1 MLQNIREKFTGWIA
15 LAILGL
21 IALTFVFVGGANFAF
36 VGNNYA
42 AKVDGV
48 EIGLGQFEQ
57 SYRDMLQQN
66 PEYATLPESLR
77 AQLRRNILEEL
88 IQQRVI
94 DNYLNEAGYRISDEQ
109 IMALIQRIPDFQT
122 DGKFDINVYRDL
134 LAQNGYDP
142 ASFERAQRV
151 SLRREQLQRA
161 IRGSAVVTP
170 AAYRRF
176 LNLAGEQRVVRTAA
190 LDSAA
195 VADEI
200 EVTEEMITAYYDN
213 NPSLFQLEEAADVR
227 YVEILHSDVASN
239 VAVTEEEIQQYYED
253 NRDLYAQDEQRQARH
268 ILIAFNDD
276 EDAAEEKATA
286 LAARI
291 NAGEPFE
298 DLARTNSDDT
308 LTAEQGGDLGTLTR
322 SQLPDELGDAIFDM
336 QEGDVEGPIRTDF
349 GFHIVRLDRIV
360 DQGPMP
366 LEQVRAEITSD
377 LQDEKAEGMFREL
390 ERKLSDALFDSQ
402 SIEQLAETAGFE
414 IKVTERFTRSGG
426 EPLGS
431 DAEVID
437 AVFDDVVLSGSQMSE
452 IIEVDSGR
460 SLVVAV
466 AEHYPATR
474 QPLADV
480 RDEVEQAVRQQL
492 AEEIMAERAAEMIAA
507 LEAGT
512 GFGEAAAAVGATAG
526 DEPVVMT
533 RADEERDEFVSVAV
547 FTAEKP
553 TQDEPTT
560 GMTRNSEG
568 GYTVYSVEAVLPGRP
583 ESMPVEQR
591 DMGKAQLT
599 EQVGV
604 GDFIAFVQA
613 LREDA
618 EVIINED
625 AVAATDLL

>member
-36 VGNNYA
+36 VGSNYA

-57 SYRDMLQQN
+57 AYRDVLQQN
-66 PEYATLPESLR
+66 PQYATLPESLR
-77 AQLRRNILEEL
+77 EQLRRNILEDL
-88 IQQRVI
+88 VRQRVI

-109 IMALIQRIPDFQT
+109 VMRLIQQIPEFQSN
-122 DGKFDINVYRDL
+122 GKFDIELYRDL

-161 IRGSAVVTP
+161 IRGSAVVSP

-190 LDSAA
+190 LDSS
-195 VADEI
+195 VIADDI
-200 EVTEEMITAYYDN
+200 EVTEDMITAYYDD
-213 NPSLFQLEEAADVR
+213 NPMLFQLEESADVR
-227 YVEILHSDVASN
+227 FVEVRHSDVASGIT
-239 VAVTEEEIQQYYED
+239 VTEEEIREYYE
-253 NRDLYAQDEQRQARH
+253 NNADLYEQDEQRQARH

-286 LAARI
+286 LMARI

-308 LTAEQGGDLGTLTR
+308 LTAGQGGDLGALTR

-336 QEGDVEGPIRTDF
+336 EEGTVEGPIRTDF
-349 GFHIVRLDRIV
+349 GFHIVQLDDILE
-360 DQGPMP
+360 QGPMP

-377 LQDEKAEGMFREL
+377 LQDRKAEGLFREL
-390 ERKLSDALFDSQ
+390 ERGLSDALFDAE
-402 SIEQLAETAGFE
+402 SIEQLAESAGLE
-414 IKVTERFTRSGG
+414 VKSADDFTRAGDDV
-426 EPLGS
+426 LGT
-431 DAEVID
+431 DPVIID
-437 AVFDDVVLSGSQMSE
+437 AVFDEVVLSGSQLSE
-452 IIEVDSGR
+452 IIEVDSAR

-466 AEHYPATR
+466 VDHRPATR
-474 QPLADV
+474 QPLEDV
-480 RDEVEQAVRQQL
+480 RAEVEDAVRQQL
-492 AEEIMAERAAEMIAA
+492 AEELMAERADAMIAA
-507 LEAGT
+507 LEAGRD
-512 GFGEAAAAVGATAG
+512 FGDAAEAIGASAS
-526 DEPVVMT
+526 EPMLMS
-533 RADEERDEFVSVAV
+533 RSDEEVDEFLAVAV
-547 FTAEKP
+547 FTAAKP
-553 TQDEPTT
+553 SQDEPTI
-560 GMTRNSEG
+560 GATRNDDG

-583 ESMPVEQR
+583 EALPVEQR
-591 DMGKAQLT
+591 DAGKAQLT
-599 EQVGV
+599 DQTGV
-604 GDFIAFVQA
+604 GEFVAFVQA
-613 LREDA
+613 LRENA
-618 EVIINED
+618 EVIVNQD